1 MSKQLRLRRGT
12 TAEHSEFTG
21 AEGEITVDTDKDTLV
36 VHDGATAGGF
46 PLLKESA
53 YTAADVLTKIKTVN
67 GAGSGLDSD
76 TVDGMEPSGFP
87 ISVATQAALNL
98 KANSADTYT
107 KDQTDSAIS
116 TAIELVI
123 DSAPAA
129 LDTLNELAAAL
140 GDNADYAAAI
150 TTTLATKVDKVEGKG
165 LSAVDYSIDDK
176 AKVDGI
182 EANAQV
188 NTVNSVAGK
197 IGAVTLVKADVGLD
211 SVDNTAD
218 NLKQVLSATKL
229 TTARTINGVLF
240 DGTSNIVVG
249 SDSVVMAIALG

>member
-21 AEGEITVDTDKDTLV
+21 AEGEITVDTDKDILV

-87 ISVATQAALNL
+87 ISIATQAALNL

-107 KDQTDSAIS
+107 KGQTDSAIS

-165 LSAVDYSIDDK
+165 LSTVDYSTDDK

-188 NTVNSVAGK
+188 NIVNSVAGK